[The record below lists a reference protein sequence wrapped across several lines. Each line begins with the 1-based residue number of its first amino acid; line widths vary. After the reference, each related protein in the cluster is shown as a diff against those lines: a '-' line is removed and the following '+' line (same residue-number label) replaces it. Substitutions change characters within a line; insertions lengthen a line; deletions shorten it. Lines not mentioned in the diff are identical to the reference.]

1 MKMKTDV
8 LIVGAGPT
16 GLALATALQQAGI
29 DHLLID
35 RLEVGL
41 NLSRAGVI
49 HAHTLEM
56 LEPLGVV
63 PQMLA
68 EGLKM
73 TRFAVRDRRH
83 RLLSID
89 FDRLPSR
96 YPFVLMLPQDV
107 TERILTERLA
117 ALGGRVHRGVEALD
131 LAQDADGVTVRVT
144 TGSGERTI
152 RARYVVGGDGMHSRV
167 REASTIAFE
176 GGRYEE
182 SFVLADVSFAVP
194 PREQEVSL
202 FFSPAGMVV
211 VAPLPGG
218 RHRIVATHR
227 HEGERPDRA
236 AIQHLLDTR
245 GPERGGPAV
254 VPVVAE
260 VHWSSAFRVHHR
272 VADTYR
278 DGRLLV
284 MGDAAH
290 VHSPAGGQGMNT
302 GLVDAVVL
310 ADRLARVVGHGES
323 ETLLDDYG
331 AMRRPA
337 AVAVLALA
345 GRLTKLAL
353 VRGRAPR
360 TLRNLLLRTLGRM
373 PWFRR
378 KLAMQLSG
386 LARREFAEVSG
397 LPAMRKKE
405 GAGWRLAA

>member
-1 MKMKTDV
+1 MKTQTDV

-16 GLALATALQQAGI
+16 GLALAVALQQAGI
-29 DHLLID
+29 DHLIID
-35 RLEVGL
+35 RLAAGL
-41 NLSRAGVI
+41 NLSRAGVV

-56 LEPLGVV
+56 LEALGVV
-63 PQMLA
+63 PAMLA
-68 EGLKM
+68 EGIAM
-73 TRFAVRDRRH
+73 ARFGVRDRRH
-83 RLLSID
+83 RLLAVD
-89 FDRLPSR
+89 FSHLPSR
-96 YPFVLMLPQDV
+96 YPFALMIPQYA
-107 TERILTERLA
+107 TEHILAERLE
-117 ALGGRVHRGVEALD
+117 ALGGTVHRKVEALD
-131 LAQDADGVTVRVT
+131 IKQDRHGVTVRVA
-144 TGSGERTI
+144 GPAGERDI
-152 RARYVVGGDGMHSRV
+152 RARYVVGGDGMRSEV
-167 REASTIAFE
+167 RAASAIAFE

-182 SFVLADVSFAVP
+182 SFVLADVSLAAPPQDGEVALYFA
-194 PREQEVSL
+194 
-202 FFSPAGMVV
+202 PAGMVV
-211 VAPLPGG
+211 FAPLPEG
-218 RHRIVATHR
+218 RYRVVATHATG
-227 HEGERPDRA
+227 GENPDRA

-245 GPERGGPAV
+245 GPEGGA
-254 VPVVAE
+254 PVVTE
-260 VHWSSAFRVHHR
+260 VHWSSTFRVHHR
-272 VADTYR
+272 VADRYR